1 MIISVGNW
9 EIAIKVQEQQRAE
22 VAERV
27 YRQTIQQEQI
37 ERDRDM
43 AYARLF
49 LGRGNHYN

>member
-9 EIAIKVQEQQRAE
+9 EIAIKVQEQERPE
-22 VAERV
+22 IAERV
-27 YRQTIQQEQI
+27 HRQRLQERQI